1 MSVLVK
7 IRFNKKQTESSQ
19 TKKGSFPIILKAQ
32 IFNTNPNNTEL
43 RMIQEGLKCKQ
54 LEEEMQLI

>member
-54 LEEEMQLI
+54 LEEEMQPI